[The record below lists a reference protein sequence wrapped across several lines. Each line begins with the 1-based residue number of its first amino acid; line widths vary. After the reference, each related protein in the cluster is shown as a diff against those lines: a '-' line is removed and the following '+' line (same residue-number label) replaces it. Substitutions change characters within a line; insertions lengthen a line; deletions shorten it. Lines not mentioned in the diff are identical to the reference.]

1 MMLNHLSSSIKT
13 TFVVQTILFFA
24 KLISNQRTVPISDC
38 EVRDPRIRR
47 TRQLLQ
53 RALQSLLRKK
63 SLDEILVQ
71 DITDAATVNRA
82 TFYDHYT
89 DKFALFEAMVAH
101 DFHVLLNERN
111 IRFDGS
117 CSSGLGAIILAVC
130 DYLQRTHSGSCV
142 RHSAFTP
149 LMDAAVTSAIR
160 RLILAGASKHAA
172 VLTLPPEIVAN
183 TVSWAVYGAAKEW
196 FYTPDR
202 RPAEEIVPTLVRLI
216 IPLLEG
222 SQN

>member
-1 MMLNHLSSSIKT
+1 M
-13 TFVVQTILFFA
+13 
-24 KLISNQRTVPISDC
+24 PISDC

-53 RALQSLLRKK
+53 RALQSLLQKK

-89 DKFALFEAMVAH
+89 DKFALFEALVAH

-117 CSSGLGAIILAVC
+117 CQSGLAAIILAVF
-130 DYLQRTHSGSCV
+130 DYLQRTNCGSSGCI

-160 RLILAGASKHAA
+160 HVILAGTAKHAA
-172 VLTLPPEIVAN
+172 VLTLPPEIIAN

-196 FYTPDR
+196 FHTPDHL
-202 RPAEEIVPTLVRLI
+202 PVEEIVPSLVRLI
-216 IPLLEG
+216 TPLLEG